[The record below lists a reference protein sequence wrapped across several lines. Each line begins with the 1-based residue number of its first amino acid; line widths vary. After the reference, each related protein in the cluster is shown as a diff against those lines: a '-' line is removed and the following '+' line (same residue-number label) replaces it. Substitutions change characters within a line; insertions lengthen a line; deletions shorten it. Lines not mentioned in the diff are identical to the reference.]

1 LLQLC
6 KNKTRLNLKLLALAK
21 KTYGM
26 LVKAEDKY
34 KKAQVKF
41 IQLWNAHERKKLYDY
56 CIRTY
61 CRLRNKFLDKND
73 KFIAIMKQYAIR
85 ILGYT
90 KINLNKKGKFEEYYN
105 PLGLADLPPGGP
117 VADRK
122 PKKERKG
129 PK

>member
-1 LLQLC
+1 MRQ
-6 KNKTRLNLKLLALAK
+6 KLLIFIHSK
-21 KTYGM
+21 GM
-26 LVKAEDKY
+26 LVKAEDRY

-61 CRLRNKFLDKND
+61 SRLRNKFLDKND
-73 KFIAIMKQYAIR
+73 KFIVIMKQYAIR

-90 KINLNKKGKFEEYYN
+90 KINPNKKGEYENYYN
-105 PLGLADLPPGGP
+105 PLGLADLPPDGP